1 MTVFNDIGF
10 DQLPKFKVPEKF
22 LPSAPVV
29 VGVKPIVPIAIAGAS
44 PDSSSSN
51 SNNNMLLYL
60 VGGAVLLFVGYTIYM
75 ADKDSK
81 TEKKKTKK
89 LDL

>member
-1 MTVFNDIGF
+1 
-10 DQLPKFKVPEKF
+10 
-22 LPSAPVV
+22 
-29 VGVKPIVPIAIAGAS
+29 
-44 PDSSSSN
+44 
-51 SNNNMLLYL
+51 MLLYL